1 MLSRILVDGRH
12 EHTKGNIPESTD
24 FLCHYLQIPWMI
36 NFTFLKYHRHCFT
49 GTYEELLEWRSLP
62 HVRFGVTWKT
72 VIDRASADS
81 VARMETKEILLE
93 TDAPFLPP
101 YPECKINHP
110 WNLEVVAQEVS
121 RLRNVP
127 LSMLM
132 TAIKQKTDMWK
143 RPPLQKLLIRP
154 GKAVAVILQVC

>member
-1 MLSRILVDGRH
+1 
-12 EHTKGNIPESTD
+12 
-24 FLCHYLQIPWMI
+24 
-36 NFTFLKYHRHCFT
+36 
-49 GTYEELLEWRSLP
+49 
-62 HVRFGVTWKT
+62 
-72 VIDRASADS
+72 
-81 VARMETKEILLE
+81 METKEILLE

-132 TAIKQKTDMWK
+132 TAINQNTIQFYGWTVNDSFFYLV
-143 RPPLQKLLIRP
+143 P
-154 GKAVAVILQVC
+154 VE